1 MGIDAGHIGRVTV
14 AGLDLRVLD
23 TGVPP
28 DADEAA
34 PVLLVIP
41 GHTARIEGFED
52 MVPHLVPHARV
63 VLPDLPGCGGS
74 AKPDRRYDL
83 AFYEDVLLGLLDHL
97 GVERA
102 IPVGGSL
109 GGNLVLRLG
118 HRAPERFERL
128 ILWAPGGAW
137 TAKPR
142 LAALMRGVGGRTLF
156 WPTVKVQSRY
166 WYAPDFPGRRQ
177 ALDDTFA
184 YYRSVLGPGFVA
196 MYWGIAAD
204 QIGHSLF
211 DIAPEIAQPTLL
223 MWGDQ
228 DDGGGMRAGVARLHE
243 LLPDH
248 EFVVFPGARH
258 SLEAEIPAELAAEV
272 VRFATA

>member
-142 LAALMRGVGGRTLF
+142 LAALMRRVGGRTLF